1 MALEKTLGIIKPDA
15 VAKKCI
21 GKILAHVEE
30 NGLYIIACKMTHL
43 SKEDAEEFY
52 NEHVGQSFYAPLV
65 NYMTSGPIIIQVFE
79 GENAIKTLRN
89 IMGST
94 IPNKADRGTI
104 RNLYGNHKP
113 VNGTYE
119 NAIHV
124 SDSKESDEREINFF
138 FTDNEINKWA

>member
-15 VAKKCI
+15 VAKKSI

-52 NEHVGQSFYAPLV
+52 SEHVGQSFYAPLV

-79 GENAIKTLRN
+79 GECN
-89 IMGST
+89 
-94 IPNKADRGTI
+94 
-104 RNLYGNHKP
+104 
-113 VNGTYE
+113 
-119 NAIHV
+119 
-124 SDSKESDEREINFF
+124 
-138 FTDNEINKWA
+138 